1 MKRKLVVLFLVA
13 LGSIAV
19 AQKSKKAKFIKN
31 KSRNIQSVTSYNTH
45 TSEYKNLVNKNI
57 SAINHMFDNESN
69 KNKIYVSVNNVSQC
83 DIVVEFKGK
92 GSHSL
97 SVSPKSRNFI
107 MLEKGSYTISSDV
120 CGAEYSSMKTLV
132 KDMEISLTY

>member
-31 KSRNIQSVTSYNTH
+31 KSRNIQSVTNYNTY

-57 SAINHMFDNESN
+57 SAINHMFDNET
-69 KNKIYVSVNNVSQC
+69 NKIYVSVNNVSQC

-107 MLEKGSYTISSDV
+107 MLEKGSYTLSSDV

-132 KDMEISLTY
+132 KDMEISLTD

>member
-1 MKRKLVVLFLVA
+1 MKN
-13 LGSIAV
+13 
-19 AQKSKKAKFIKN
+19 FIIDRFVIK
-31 KSRNIQSVTSYNTH
+31 ITY
-45 TSEYKNLVNKNI
+45 
-57 SAINHMFDNESN
+57 
-69 KNKIYVSVNNVSQC
+69 KNKIYVSVNNISQC

-132 KDMEISLTY
+132 KDMEISLTDWFNMNSK